1 MDLGWEHVD
10 LGWGHVDL
18 GWGHVRH
25 VAGDL
30 AQSDR
35 NHAVR

>member
-1 MDLGWEHVD
+1 MD

-18 GWGHVRH
+18 GWGQARH
-25 VAGDL
+25 VAGDW

-35 NHAVR
+35 NHAVW